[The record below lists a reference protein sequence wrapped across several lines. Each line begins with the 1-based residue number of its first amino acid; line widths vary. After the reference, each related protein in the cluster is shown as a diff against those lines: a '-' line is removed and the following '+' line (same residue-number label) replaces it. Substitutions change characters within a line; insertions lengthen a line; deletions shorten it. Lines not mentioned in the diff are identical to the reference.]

1 MAAAAAAAAPSACSR
16 CIFRVGGVMVT
27 GGGSRGRKGGGLGSF
42 LLVTARGGGWCEGV
56 LEPYGGPALV
66 FACVI
71 LTVLVPLC
79 VGACAHGAQFLLH
92 TCS

>member
-1 MAAAAAAAAPSACSR
+1 MGRGRACAWAQEGAGEAAVAAAAAAAAPSACSR

-56 LEPYGGPALV
+56 WSPTEGQPWCLRV
-66 FACVI
+66 
-71 LTVLVPLC
+71 
-79 VGACAHGAQFLLH
+79 
-92 TCS
+92 